1 MQLTKELFVIPH
13 EDNFILYAPLKRAV
27 AEVNGDMISLLKR
40 LKAGKN
46 LRDLDEWLRPLLE
59 IGIVTNGETPI
70 SKYVPKT
77 DYTPTTVTLI
87 PSFDCNLRCTY
98 CFSKAGETPEKIMDI
113 EIAKAAIDLV
123 IKNSKMEGE
132 KEVGLAFHGGGEPFL
147 ERNIPLVKKSVE
159 YFKQQAV
166 SCGLN
171 PKVAA
176 VTNGLIAPNSLEW
189 IVSEFHDID
198 VSCDGPED
206 IQNRQRPLKN
216 GGKSFPWVMRTVDY
230 LESRGFNY
238 GLRATVTKESVSR
251 MPEIISFFNTISPS
265 LDHYKLEPVF
275 ECGRCMTSK
284 TEAPKPEDFIKYMV
298 EAKAVGRN
306 LGKTVSYSG
315 SIIDSI
321 FDSFC
326 STLDKGFFCVLPD
339 GNVTSCLEVYE
350 ESDPRA
356 KIFFTGNYDFGSQS
370 FVFLMDRVDKLRSRN
385 VDNIPYCRD
394 CFAKYHCA
402 GECPSRC
409 YTQTGS
415 LFDPSANPR
424 CQINREIIKEA
435 FVERLKGG
443 EKNDSK
449 F

>member
-1 MQLTKELFVIPH
+1 MQPTQELFVIP
-13 EDNFILYAPLKRAV
+13 NGNSYILYAPLKRAV
-27 AEVNGDMISLLKR
+27 AEVNGDMIGLLKR
-40 LKAGKN
+40 LKAGEN
-46 LRDLDEWLRPLLE
+46 LGDLEERLKPLLE

-70 SKYVPKT
+70 SKYVPKI

-98 CFSKAGETPEKIMDI
+98 CFSKAGDAPGKIINI

-123 IKNSKMEGE
+123 IKNSNMKGE

-147 ERNIPLVKKSVE
+147 EKNISLVKGSVE
-159 YFKQQAV
+159 YFKKQAE
-166 SCGLN
+166 SCSLN

-176 VTNGLIAPNSLEW
+176 VTNGLISHSFLEW

-230 LESRGFNY
+230 LESKEFKY
-238 GLRATVTKESVSR
+238 GLRATITKESVSR
-251 MPEIISFFNTISPS
+251 MPEIISFFNSVSPS
-265 LDHYKLEPVF
+265 LEHYKLEPVF

-284 TEAPKPEDFIKYMV
+284 TEAPKPEDFIKYMA
-298 EAKAVGRN
+298 EAKSVGRN
-306 LGKTVSYSG
+306 LGKTVTYSG

-321 FDSFC
+321 FDCFC

-356 KIFFTGNYDFGSQS
+356 KIFFTGRYDFDSHS
-370 FVFLMDRVDKLRSRN
+370 FVFDMDRVDKLRSRT
-385 VDNIPYCRD
+385 VDNIPYCKD

-424 CQINREIIKEA
+424 CHINREIIKEA
-435 FVERLKGG
+435 LLERLKGG
-443 EKNDSK
+443 KQK
-449 F
+449 